1 MQTKITQKTAVEI
14 FLGILLFLAV
24 IAVVVAALAGANT
37 PEPDL
42 FEGFVTDGEGTRYYD
57 TGVYR
62 TGWQVIDGA
71 HYYFRLETGYMVTG
85 VLSIRGEKF
94 AFREVGTQIRCFDG
108 FRGKFSSRR
117 NETNLPVIRFVRT
130 TIGIKQHFAPRLGLV
145 KITFINIGAYPHRT
159 RQRDG
164 KYRATFI
171 KHRAG
176 LYRAR

>member
-24 IAVVVAALAGANT
+24 IAVVVAAWAGANT

-94 AFREVGTQIRCFDG
+94 AFREDGTQIRDGFVRDTEGTLYFDG
-108 FRGKFSSRR
+108 GRHVTGWQEIDGNRYYFFLDSGYMA
-117 NETNLPVIRFVRT
+117 TGT
-130 TIGIKQHFAPRLGLV
+130 V
-145 KITFINIGAYPHRT
+145 KISGVTCTFSP
-159 RQRDG
+159 DG
-164 KYRATFI
+164 VLLSE
-171 KHRAG
+171 G
-176 LYRAR
+176 QP